1 MKALRPIGSHQELG
15 IEPSFVL
22 LEVFL
27 RGFSVAAKKMMGNL
41 FTVLP
46 RLFHSWKRGN

>member
-1 MKALRPIGSHQELG
+1 MKALCPTGSHQELS

-27 RGFSVAAKKMMGNL
+27 QGFSAAMNNQRAIYSL
-41 FTVLP
+41 FFPAYFTA
-46 RLFHSWKRGN
+46 